1 MSSLM
6 ISSCSSPPR
15 RYLAVIA
22 HTGVVTLLT
31 VHQPSKSVFDLV
43 DDVLLLGSDG
53 SLEFSGSKA
62 DAIAH
67 YSTPPL
73 SLAFPNDAN
82 PADILIDAV
91 TTTSRDGAVDADVN
105 FEKSIVIQPR
115 RSSVAFQ
122 ESECV

>member
-1 MSSLM
+1 M
-6 ISSCSSPPR
+6 IAR
-15 RYLAVIA
+15 
-22 HTGVVTLLT
+22 TGVVTLLT
-31 VHQPSKSVFDLV
+31 VHQPSKSVFDLI

-67 YSTPPL
+67 YSAPPHSL
-73 SLAFPNDAN
+73 SFPNDAN

-91 TTTSRDGAVDADVN
+91 TTTSRDGAVDVDVN
-105 FEKSIVIQPR
+105 HKKSIVIQPR

-122 ESECV
+122 ESEYV